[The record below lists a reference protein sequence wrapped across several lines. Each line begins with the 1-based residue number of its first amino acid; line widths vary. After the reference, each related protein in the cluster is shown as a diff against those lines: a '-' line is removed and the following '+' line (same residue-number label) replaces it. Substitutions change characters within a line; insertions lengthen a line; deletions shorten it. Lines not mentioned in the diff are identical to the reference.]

1 VTAGTRGYAVPVR
14 TASVAV
20 AALVACA
27 LLVTTASAGNSA
39 RPRVT
44 LFGDS
49 VAASLTLQAKARKT
63 LGKGL
68 DLQIDAKVC
77 RRLAET
83 GCPYKGE
90 RPPSVLQLVSQP
102 AKPLGGVVVIDV
114 GYNDVPSDYGADID
128 RVMQALQKQGVAT
141 VIWVTMQE
149 RRVLYR
155 TTNAAIRAAA
165 KRWPQIEIADWDD
178 ASTAKS
184 TWFVDDGLHLTSAGA
199 VGLARFLRPLVLAWT
214 CTAQCLRKIADP
226 ST

>member
-1 VTAGTRGYAVPVR
+1 MRAAPALLAV
-14 TASVAV
+14 
-20 AALVACA
+20 LVACA
-27 LLVTTASAGNSA
+27 LLTTTASAGGSA

-49 VAASLTLQAKARKT
+49 VAAALAYQASARKT

-83 GCPYKGE
+83 GCPYKGD
-90 RPPSVLQLVSQP
+90 RPASVLSLVTQP
-102 AKPLGGVVVIDV
+102 EKPLGSVVVIDV

-128 RVMQALQKQGVAT
+128 RVMQALVRQSVTT

-155 TTNAAIRAAA
+155 TTNTAIRAAA
-165 KRWPQIEIADWDD
+165 KRWPQIRIADWDD
-178 ASTAKS
+178 ASAAKPK
-184 TWFVDDGLHLTSAGA
+184 WFVDDGLHLTSAGA

-214 CTAQCLRKIADP
+214 CSAQCLRRIADP
-226 ST
+226 NG

>member
-1 VTAGTRGYAVPVR
+1 MR
-14 TASVAV
+14 TASAAV

-27 LLVTTASAGNSA
+27 LLAGTASAGGSA

-49 VAASLTLQAKARKT
+49 VAAALSYQDTARKT

-83 GCPYKGE
+83 GCPYKGD
-90 RPPSVLQLVSQP
+90 RPDSVLSLVTQP
-102 AKPLGGVVVIDV
+102 AKSLGSVVVIDV

-128 RVMQALQKQGVAT
+128 RVMQALVRQNVTT

-149 RRVLYR
+149 RRALYR

-165 KRWPQIEIADWDD
+165 KRWPQIRVADWDD
-178 ASTAKS
+178 ASAAKPK
-184 TWFVDDGLHLTSAGA
+184 WFVDDGLHLSSAGA
-199 VGLARFLRPLVLAWT
+199 IGLAQFLRPLVLAWT
-214 CTAQCLRKIADP
+214 CTAQCLRRIAEPTD
-226 ST
+226 

>member
-1 VTAGTRGYAVPVR
+1 MR
-14 TASVAV
+14 TASALV

-27 LLVTTASAGNSA
+27 LAGTASAGGSA

-49 VAASLTLQAKARKT
+49 VAAALVYQQAARRT

-83 GCPYKGE
+83 GCPYKGD
-90 RPPSVLQLVSQP
+90 RPASVLSLVTQP
-102 AKPLGGVVVIDV
+102 EKPLGSVVVIDV

-128 RVMQALQKQGVAT
+128 RVMQALVRQSVTT

-155 TTNAAIRAAA
+155 TTNTAIRAAA
-165 KRWPQIEIADWDD
+165 KRWPQIRIADWDD
-178 ASTAKS
+178 ASAAKPK
-184 TWFVDDGLHLTSAGA
+184 WFVDDGLHLTSAGA

-214 CTAQCLRKIADP
+214 CSAQCLRRIADP
-226 ST
+226 NG

>member
-1 VTAGTRGYAVPVR
+1 MR
-14 TASVAV
+14 TASAAV

-27 LLVTTASAGNSA
+27 LLAATASAGGSA

-49 VAASLTLQAKARKT
+49 VAASLAYQATARKT

-90 RPPSVLQLVSQP
+90 RPPSVLSLVTQP
-102 AKPLGGVVVIDV
+102 ARPLGSLVVIDV

-128 RVMQALQKQGVAT
+128 RVMQALQRQGVTT

-165 KRWPQIEIADWDD
+165 KRWPQIRVADWDD
-178 ASTAKS
+178 ASATKPK
-184 TWFVDDGLHLTSAGA
+184 WFVDDGLHLTSAGA

-214 CTAQCLRKIADP
+214 CTAQCLRRIADP
-226 ST
+226 SD

>member
-1 VTAGTRGYAVPVR
+1 VR
-14 TASVAV
+14 TASALA

-27 LLVTTASAGNSA
+27 LLAATASAGGSA

-49 VAASLTLQAKARKT
+49 VAAALVYQTSARKA
-63 LGKGL
+63 LAKGV

-83 GCPYKGE
+83 GCPYRGD
-90 RPPSVLQLVSQP
+90 RPESVLSLVTDP
-102 AKPLGGVVVIDV
+102 AKPLGSVVVVDV
-114 GYNDVPSDYGADID
+114 GYNDPPAEYGDDVD
-128 RVMQALQKQGVAT
+128 RVMQALVRQRVTT

-149 RRVLYR
+149 KRPLYQA
-155 TTNAAIRAAA
+155 TNAAIRAAA
-165 KRWPQIEIADWDD
+165 KRWPQIQIADWDG
-178 ASTAKS
+178 ASATKP

-214 CTAQCLRKIADP
+214 CTGPCQRRIAKPD
-226 ST
+226 